1 MFDVIMKF
9 GEIRKMDRALYLRN
23 FDLIPDVTSLLTFE
37 RKYGDGITYEDI
49 HGFKKRNT
57 KRRVRDSS
65 QLEGGV

>member
-9 GEIRKMDRALYLRN
+9 GVIRKMDRALYLRN

-65 QLEGGV
+65 